1 MSRMDFRP
9 AAVQERQDQPRAA
22 AVAYVVGV
30 SPEMQT
36 VQRLIAE
43 IAPTDIPVLLMG
55 ESGTGKEIVALH
67 IHDLSAYR
75 DLPFVKLS
83 CAAFTPESLRSQIEQ
98 LKSKGRD
105 KHEKRVGTL
114 FLDEVSELDTRCQRN
129 LLQCV
134 PDGNDSSR
142 DPLLSGRFISC
153 TTQNLETE
161 VSSGRFRSELF
172 YRLNQIC
179 LRLPPLRNRKEDIPL
194 LAQFFLNKYSTSFHR
209 QEMSLSEKT
218 LQLLI
223 DYPWPGNIRELE
235 NVVKKIV
242 ALENEEL
249 GTADLK
255 ARSVDSPAAARTGI
269 SRSLKAT
276 SRAASQ
282 LAERQSIL
290 QTLETT
296 HWNRKRAAEALQ
308 ISYKALLYKL
318 KQIQLLD
325 TERL

>member
-223 DYPWPGNIRELE
+223 DYPWPGNIRETRE
-235 NVVKKIV
+235 CR
-242 ALENEEL
+242 EE
-249 GTADLK
+249 DC
-255 ARSVDSPAAARTGI
+255 SS
-269 SRSLKAT
+269 
-276 SRAASQ
+276 
-282 LAERQSIL
+282 
-290 QTLETT
+290 
-296 HWNRKRAAEALQ
+296 RKRRIGHCGSEGTIGGFSGGRSDWNFSVTQGHFPGCLPVGGTPADSANVGNDSLEPEKSCGSASDQLQSVALQ
-308 ISYKALLYKL
+308 IETDSAA
-318 KQIQLLD
+318 
-325 TERL
+325 